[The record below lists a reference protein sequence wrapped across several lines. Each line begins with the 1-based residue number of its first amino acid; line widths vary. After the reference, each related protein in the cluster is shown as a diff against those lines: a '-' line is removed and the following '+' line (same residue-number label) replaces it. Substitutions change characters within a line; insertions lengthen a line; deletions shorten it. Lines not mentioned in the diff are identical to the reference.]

1 MGYSAYNFWTVA
13 LPRFVVLVFIF
24 AVMIAIYFYPG
35 GNIHNPTQLG
45 YSVTHNFLSDLGD
58 YQSHSGAV
66 NFFSAFFFNLSMFM
80 FIGVGIAFL
89 FVPRLFKEDRLN
101 YTLAIIGSLF
111 FLLGTTFFA
120 GVGLTPHDL
129 YLEMH
134 NFFAFNAF
142 RFLIPGSLAY
152 LIVLLRSP
160 VENKHALVT
169 MFYLACTSAYVI
181 YQLVSGSP
189 MENQEAMVRQATIQK
204 LIVLVSVATIFSLS
218 FAFSSQ
224 LKPLKVN

>member
-13 LPRFVVLVFIF
+13 LPRFVVLFFIF

-45 YSVTHNFLSDLGD
+45 YSITHNFLSDLGG

-89 FVPRLFKEDRLN
+89 FVPQLFKEDRLN

-120 GVGLTPHDL
+120 GGRAHTARSLPR
-129 YLEMH
+129 
-134 NFFAFNAF
+134 NAQFF
-142 RFLIPGSLAY
+142 RL
-152 LIVLLRSP
+152 
-160 VENKHALVT
+160 
-169 MFYLACTSAYVI
+169 
-181 YQLVSGSP
+181 
-189 MENQEAMVRQATIQK
+189 
-204 LIVLVSVATIFSLS
+204 
-218 FAFSSQ
+218 
-224 LKPLKVN
+224 